1 MSESSCCFI
10 FNLKKWAAE
19 YEEPFFGL
27 LTDSGGIGEKIPLP
41 NVTFDRSSGGLK
53 EVKNITLKNLL

>member
-1 MSESSCCFI
+1 MSSGISG
-10 FNLKKWAAE
+10 A
-19 YEEPFFGL
+19 FFGL